1 MVLLNC
7 IRHQHNAARTSYEL
21 PAPCRSYSLWAY
33 GAMPRLCTG
42 PTAQCRGG
50 VFGLRR
56 GAVASMC
63 SVNVGGMHAR
73 RPVGLCWGVL

>member
-33 GAMPRLCTG
+33 GAMPRLCIL
-42 PTAQCRGG
+42 PTARCRTWESIALHQAIAQRGQ
-50 VFGLRR
+50 R
-56 GAVASMC
+56 GAARLQIALRIGQTVA
-63 SVNVGGMHAR
+63 
-73 RPVGLCWGVL
+73 